1 MDQPDLAR
9 STDGGRAPVSAPVA
23 AVSATGVAPVAAE
36 VSDAAGGPDS
46 AEGMGLP
53 IPYMHRTRAYYLALG
68 YDNPYRWSHY
78 REVPFTPLLK
88 SLADSTIALVTTAA
102 PNRPKLGDQGPGA
115 PYNGA
120 AKFFE
125 VYSAPVPAGR
135 PDASESDPDVRISHV
150 SYDRT
155 HTTAQDPRTWFPL
168 ARLREAAAAGR
179 VGRVAPRFHGLPTNR
194 SQRTTLDQDCPA
206 LLRRVHEDEA
216 DAAILIAN

>member
-9 STDGGRAPVSAPVA
+9 STDGGRAPVA
-23 AVSATGVAPVAAE
+23 AVSAAGAAPVTAE
-36 VSDAAGGPDS
+36 VSDAAGGPDA
-46 AEGMGLP
+46 AEGAGVP
-53 IPYMHRTRAYYLALG
+53 IPYMPRTRAYYLALG

-78 REVPFTPLLK
+78 REVPFTPLPK
-88 SLADSTIALVTTAA
+88 SLADSTVALVTTAA
-102 PNRPKLGDQGPGA
+102 PNRAELGDQGPGA

-125 VYSAPVPAGR
+125 VYSAPVPAGG
-135 PDASESDPDVRISHV
+135 PDASESDPDVRISHL

-155 HTTAQDPRTWFPL
+155 HTTAQDPRTWFPP
-168 ARLREAAAAGR
+168 AHLREAAAAGR

-216 DAAILIAN
+216 DAAILVAN